1 MDALFAC
8 IEAKKVGM
16 LEALLE
22 DVKDVNV
29 KHEETG
35 LGLLHKAAASGHSYA
50 NPFILGGGGEG
61 LLKGSY
67 RYLFQHLKCYMIG

>member
-16 LEALLE
+16 LEALLQ

-29 KHEETG
+29 RHEETG
-35 LGLLHKAAASGHSYA
+35 LGLLHKAAASGHSDA
-50 NPFILGGGGEG
+50 PCLLILLFGGGGGGGPGRAE
-61 LLKGSY
+61 LKMEATVH
-67 RYLFQHLKCYMIG
+67 F